1 MKNITKLIGSMI
13 LFSSI
18 IGMGAA
24 HAATET
30 GTLTVTATVSK
41 YCSIGDGTL
50 AFGDLS
56 LFTTTGTGVEGYAT
70 GNIDVASSTINVFC
84 SKNTTADVSFSG
96 SANPGTTFRQMKS
109 ASTEDLIPYH
119 LYTNP
124 GRTAVIDITGTS
136 PYYALTGAGVVG
148 GGVPQQTITV
158 YGRVVRSEALNPEP
172 ATDYTDT
179 VTMTINY

>member
-1 MKNITKLIGSMI
+1 VKNITKLIGSVI
-13 LFSSI
+13 LASSI

-56 LFTTTGTGVEGYAT
+56 LFTTTGTGVEGYAA
-70 GNIDVASSTINVFC
+70 GNKDADSTAINVFC
-84 SKNTTADVSFSG
+84 SKGTTANVNFSG
-96 SANPGTTFRQMKS
+96 GANAGTSRQMKS
-109 ASTEDLIPYH
+109 PTTLDLIPYH
-119 LYTNP
+119 LYTNT
-124 GRTAVIDITGTS
+124 GRSAAIDMTGTTG
-136 PYYALTGAGVVG
+136 YYNLTGTGVVG
-148 GGVPQQTITV
+148 TGVPQQTITV
-158 YGRVVRSEALNPEP
+158 YGRVVRSEALNPTP